1 MYFNRLGVYY
11 FFSFLTLS
19 FIITEK
25 IEREEKR
32 NGIPTCS
39 TKLEAVIIV

>member
-11 FFSFLTLS
+11 FFFLTLS

-25 IEREEKR
+25 TEREEKR
-32 NGIPTCS
+32 NGRPTCS